1 MPANVVRVNSEYKIQ
16 CVEGG
21 QIVLDTGRD
30 ASDNIGTVLVL
41 GNLDVRGDA
50 TVFETTNVSIQDIV
64 LTLNDGETG
73 NGVSGS
79 PPDLRRSGLE
89 INRGTATS
97 GDARWIWD
105 ETQSWKNPD
114 TGLTTTGLWI
124 SKTQIGGLNGIQT
137 NSITTG
143 TTGNNLYLLN
153 NGTAVVSVTGT
164 NNYERQVLDYS
175 SGLTYIDADIIPNI
189 KSVTDKITYDLTF
202 KPGNRIRRGDTQVEV
217 YDDDLSSLIA
227 TYTTAGASTTVKIIH
242 DPIPNS
248 DINITTSSFV
258 TISGSSSTNLNG
270 VWPVTLASPTGT
282 YFNVEISIPST
293 YTNLPWTGTIRINS
307 YNSNAVIKVNN
318 VSVATFYQ
326 TNADLYNLHISGSTI
341 GTLSSSSSDL
351 ILQATSTGVVQ
362 INDALKLTFQSAP
375 TAVSNTTQIYSA
387 ANTEGQTGLY
397 FVNTHYSDELIS
409 KQKALAWSLLF

>member
-1 MPANVVRVNSEYKIQ
+1 MPSNVVRVNSDYKIQ
-16 CVEGG
+16 SVGGG
-21 QIVLDTGRD
+21 QIVLDSGYD
-30 ASDNIGTVLVL
+30 SSNNIGTIKVL
-41 GNLDVRGDA
+41 GNLDVIGK
-50 TVFETTNVSIQDIV
+50 TTTIESVNTTITDSIIM
-64 LTLNDGETG
+64 LNNGEVGIGVT
-73 NGVSGS
+73 GVS
-79 PPDLRRSGLE
+79 PDLGISG
-89 INRGTATS
+89 IQIDRGSATT

-105 ETQSWKNPD
+105 ETPVWKSPK
-114 TGLTTTGLWI
+114 TGSPRRGLWV
-124 SKTQIGGLNGIQT
+124 SKTIDGGLNGIQT

-143 TTGNNLYLLN
+143 ISGDDLYLLSA
-153 NGTAVVSVTGT
+153 GTSIVSVTGT
-164 NNYERQVLDYS
+164 VDYERQVLDYS

-375 TAVSNTTQIYSA
+375 AAVSNTTQIYSA

-397 FVNTHYSDELIS
+397 FVNTNYSDELIS